1 MLESINC
8 PSCGASN
15 QLPDGKTSMFCAFCG
30 GSIQKNF
37 KKEDDKKSNI
47 SKSLLVEAFIGG
59 SIRGKKLSYL
69 NRKIERID
77 EITDIYSDSEIEEIK
92 DLNLS
97 NNLIK
102 SLDGI
107 DRFKLNLLNLSNNKL
122 TIIDKLPRFDGT
134 LIVTSFP
141 MYVEFDFSN
150 NLELMDFSDEVLNQ
164 IENPGY
170 SEIRNFILNFDG
182 CPNLNLENFINLNF
196 SKYATSSDE
205 AVFFIVLDS
214 SIELSDKL
222 KQKGFVKSNN
232 IFLREYKNV
241 WEYNK
246 RQKTTH
252 THTKVDKGNCF
263 IATATMGSY
272 DHPDVME
279 LRNFRDNWILEKSW
293 GERFVKWY
301 YHYGQIAS
309 KSIEKSIVLKKI
321 SYILI
326 VKPLVFISKLIKS

>member
-1 MLESINC
+1 M
-8 PSCGASN
+8 
-15 QLPDGKTSMFCAFCG
+15 
-30 GSIQKNF
+30 
-37 KKEDDKKSNI
+37 
-47 SKSLLVEAFIGG
+47 
-59 SIRGKKLSYL
+59 
-69 NRKIERID
+69 
-77 EITDIYSDSEIEEIK
+77 
-92 DLNLS
+92 
-97 NNLIK
+97 
-102 SLDGI
+102 
-107 DRFKLNLLNLSNNKL
+107 
-122 TIIDKLPRFDGT
+122 
-134 LIVTSFP
+134 
-141 MYVEFDFSN
+141 
-150 NLELMDFSDEVLNQ
+150 
-164 IENPGY
+164 
-170 SEIRNFILNFDG
+170 
-182 CPNLNLENFINLNF
+182 
-196 SKYATSSDE
+196 
-205 AVFFIVLDS
+205 FFIVLDS